1 MKQSSF
7 NVNKAEDS
15 LGLLLWQTTMT
26 WQRQI
31 KNALEPYDISHA
43 QFVILAILLWLTEQE
58 TVPIQSDI
66 INMSKLDKMT
76 VSKALK
82 KLTIERYIKRQEHG
96 IDTRAKIVILTPKG
110 NLLAKRL
117 VPLIEQIDDAFFGKI
132 NIADRKLL
140 STLMTVLNK

>member
-1 MKQSSF
+1 
-7 NVNKAEDS
+7 
-15 LGLLLWQTTMT
+15 
-26 WQRQI
+26 
-31 KNALEPYDISHA
+31 
-43 QFVILAILLWLTEQE
+43 
-58 TVPIQSDI
+58 
-66 INMSKLDKMT
+66 MT

-82 KLTIERYIKRQEHG
+82 KLTIERYVKRQEHG

>member
-66 INMSKLDKMT
+66 INFVVQLNGKKRANINTKVNINEKELLEMILKD
-76 VSKALK
+76 K
-82 KLTIERYIKRQEHG
+82 KLEKMFIGKKIEKSFFV
-96 IDTRAKIVILTPKG
+96 K
-110 NLLAKRL
+110 NRL
-117 VPLIEQIDDAFFGKI
+117 I
-132 NIADRKLL
+132 NILVK
-140 STLMTVLNK
+140 